1 MDWGE
6 GKRENATVSMVNR
19 WTGGGGGKREN
30 ATVRRVNRGTVGGGE
45 EGECHNE
52 QDKPSD

>member
-19 WTGGGGGKREN
+19 WTGGGGGVGKREN
-30 ATVRRVNRGTVGGGE
+30 ATVRRVNRGTVGGG
-45 EGECHNE
+45 GRGRMP
-52 QDKPSD
+52 Q